1 MSKREQTALGVDPE
15 NKRWLESHTA
25 TTGESMADFIN
36 KRIKEWREANPE
48 LRRDKEGIIIATSI
62 ETTKKKMEADDHAIR
77 LFLRENDHILYR
89 GKVQH
94 KTGKNE
100 LLKIKDELFFSKY
113 KVDATTE
120 IIKPILRDEIE
131 RFDTMAYE
139 KKKGIKR
146 VIK

>member
-1 MSKREQTALGVDPE
+1 
-15 NKRWLESHTA
+15 
-25 TTGESMADFIN
+25 MADFIN

>member
-15 NKRWLESHTA
+15 NKRWLEVHTA

-48 LRRDKEGIIIATSI
+48 LKRDREGVIIATSI
-62 ETTKKKMEADDHAIR
+62 ETTRKKIEADDHAIR